1 MCETCASVCRRAQ
14 ACPGVPGRVHPQA
27 GVCIHRR
34 ACASTGGRG
43 GGSLQAKGRVPVGLE
58 QAAQGGSAG
67 GDTRVQEAT
76 PPLRILQALV
86 ADSPPAAS
94 EAAMRVEAAG
104 HEQRPRMDVGPRCP
118 VAHAR
123 RKWHAVVEMLRVV
136 ARLVRRIG
144 GAGRLNAQLG
154 CVLEDL
160 ACRCDAGQ
168 GRRTKRVSSQACCI
182 ERPLRGSYS
191 EVRSRQ
197 RGMRASHCS
206 SGAPQRGCARW
217 ARRCEAAQENDHGH
231 PAASRRSRWIA
242 GLGSW
247 VANRL
252 SKAKSPPIRV
262 PTCLREHEP

>member
-1 MCETCASVCRRAQ
+1 M
-14 ACPGVPGRVHPQA
+14 HPQA
-27 GVCIHRR
+27 GAWRRLTAGKRSSSSRPGTGCPGRIRGGRHSSTGSDTAAEDLAGTGCGFAAGRPRKLPCELKLPDTSSGRGWMSVHEVPRR
-34 ACASTGGRG
+34 AT
-43 GGSLQAKGRVPVGLE
+43 
-58 QAAQGGSAG
+58 
-67 GDTRVQEAT
+67 
-76 PPLRILQALV
+76 
-86 ADSPPAAS
+86 
-94 EAAMRVEAAG
+94 
-104 HEQRPRMDVGPRCP
+104 
-118 VAHAR
+118 AR

-191 EVRSRQ
+191 EVPDKEAC
-197 RGMRASHCS
+197 GLHHCC

-262 PTCLREHEP
+262 PDLFTRTRAMTTLSGIRHARLLSCD